1 MDFYDRIKDLVKKSG
16 TTIETMLNNVF
27 PEDDP
32 EKLSLGSYNT
42 LRKRGNLP
50 RANQAARIAQYLNV
64 SVEFLVFGTNLDNSA
79 IIESLRNHLKN
90 MENDVNRLK

>member
-1 MDFYDRIKDLVKKSG
+1 MGFYDRIKDLVKKSG
-16 TTIETMLNNVF
+16 ITIETMLNSVF
-27 PEDDP
+27 PDDDP

-64 SVEFLVFGTNLDNSA
+64 SVEYLVFGTDAQKPDMTNVINKAEEL
-79 IIESLRNHLKN
+79 LRELKN
-90 MENDVNRLK
+90 L

>member
-16 TTIETMLNNVF
+16 ITIETMLNSVF
-27 PEDDP
+27 PGDDP
-32 EKLSLGSYNT
+32 ERLSLGSYNT

-50 RANQAARIAQYLNV
+50 RANQAARIAQCLNV
-64 SVEFLVFGTNLDNSA
+64 SVEYLVFGTNPDNSA

-90 MENDVNRLK
+90 LENDVNKLK

>member
-16 TTIETMLNNVF
+16 ITIETMLNSVF
-27 PEDDP
+27 PDDDP

-50 RANQAARIAQYLNV
+50 RANQAARIAQYLNT
-64 SVEFLVFGTNLDNSA
+64 SVEYLVSGDKPDNA
-79 IIESLRNHLKN
+79 AVIESLRKHLKN
-90 MENDVNRLK
+90 MENDVNKLK